1 MDGLLRHLRA
11 CNNTELPGG
20 RIPLWLCA
28 ERIGWVSPEVARL
41 LGGLGGTTGP
51 EGVTFQDAAALGPAS
66 AALAAAG
73 HGRIR
78 GEAFDIRATPEGP
91 VLGVLDRGAVPVF
104 GVLAQ
109 GVHMNGLVR
118 RPDGLHLWLG
128 LRAADKAVAPG
139 MLDNIVAGGLSAG
152 LTPEACLIKEAGEEA
167 EISPAL
173 AAQARRVSRLGYVM
187 AAPEG
192 LRRDVLH
199 VFDLDLPEA
208 FVPMPDG
215 DEVERFDL
223 WPAGKVLEVLRH
235 ENSVKFNVALVLID
249 LFLREGMVE
258 DPGGL
263 LRAGLDR
270 FA

>member
-20 RIPLWLCA
+20 RVPLRLRA
-28 ERIGWVSPEVARL
+28 QRIGWLSPEVARL
-41 LGGLGGTTGP
+41 LAGLGGEAGP
-51 EGVTFQDAAALGPAS
+51 EGITFQDAAALGPAS
-66 AALAAAG
+66 VALAAAG

-109 GVHMNGLVR
+109 GVHLNGLVR
-118 RPDGLHLWLG
+118 RPDGLHVWLG

-139 MLDNIVAGGLSAG
+139 MLDNLVAGGLSAG

-167 EISPAL
+167 AIPPEL
-173 AAQARRVSRLGYVM
+173 AAQSRRASRLGYVM

-199 VFDLDLPEA
+199 VFDLDLPEG
-208 FVPMPDG
+208 FMPVPDG

-223 WPAGKVLEVLRH
+223 WPAREVLDVLRR
-235 ENSVKFNVALVLID
+235 EDSVKFNVALVLID
-249 LFLREGMVE
+249 LFLREGLVG
-258 DPGGL
+258 DPDGR
-263 LRAGLDR
+263 LRGGLDR